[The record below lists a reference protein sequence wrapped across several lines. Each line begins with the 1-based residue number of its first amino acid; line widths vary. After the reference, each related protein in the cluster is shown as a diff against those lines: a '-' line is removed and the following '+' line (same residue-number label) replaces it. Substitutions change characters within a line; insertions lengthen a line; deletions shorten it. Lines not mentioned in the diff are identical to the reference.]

1 MRLEGTDPR
10 SSDHAQRGKSDA
22 SERTRLLVTDG
33 GDGRE
38 PIRPL
43 VLPAPP
49 GKDADGRSETPLAI
63 IVEQPAEGAED
74 NKSDKDSHGSR
85 AYLKSPLWWL
95 GMVLLVAGEFGNFLS
110 YSFAPASL
118 VAPLGAVAL
127 ISNCFVSPLFL
138 RERFRWSDLVRIV

>member
-1 MRLEGTDPR
+1 MRLEGHDPR
-10 SSDHAQRGKSDA
+10 SNDHAQRGKSDA

-49 GKDADGRSETPLAI
+49 GKNADGRSETPLAI
-63 IVEQPAEGAED
+63 IVEQPAEGADD

-110 YSFAPASL
+110 Y
-118 VAPLGAVAL
+118 
-127 ISNCFVSPLFL
+127 
-138 RERFRWSDLVRIV
+138 ERSA